1 MRFEVGDFAV
11 KIEKKVEYLED
22 KIAVP
27 GEIKLDRPARFK
39 LINKKRYLTIF
50 VGLGLFD
57 AESDYH
63 IQVIYNLFDFIDL
76 IEVLKAFNSNKLDTN
91 KEYNINN
98 KFTAKIAT
106 KDKEITLKLQFE
118 NHPNII
124 YLDKFECSSL
134 AAKFGKILQRC
145 EVWQEREV

>member
-1 MRFEVGDFAV
+1 MRFEIGDFAV

-22 KIAVP
+22 KVAVP
-27 GEIKLDRPARFK
+27 KEIKLGRPAGFK
-39 LINKKRYLTIF
+39 LINKKRHLTVF
-50 VGLGLFD
+50 DGLGLFD

-63 IQVIYNLFDFIDL
+63 VQVIYNLFDFIDL

-98 KFTAKIAT
+98 KFTAKIAK
-106 KDKEITLKLQFE
+106 KDEKITLKLQFE

-134 AAKFGKILQRC
+134 AAKFSKILQKC
-145 EVWQEREV
+145 EAW